1 MRRSERDE
9 LARRMQAWFDRTE
22 PDERGPLVAVVLLGL
37 IAAPVMLFTVV
48 VLGVAL
54 LRLVSGR
61 GAGPLQRLLVAV
73 VGLQVVLQLVRW
85 AVMRRLRKAMGNV
98 EAPPAR

>member
-73 VGLQVVLQLVRW
+73 VVGLQAVLQLVRW

-98 EAPPAR
+98 EA